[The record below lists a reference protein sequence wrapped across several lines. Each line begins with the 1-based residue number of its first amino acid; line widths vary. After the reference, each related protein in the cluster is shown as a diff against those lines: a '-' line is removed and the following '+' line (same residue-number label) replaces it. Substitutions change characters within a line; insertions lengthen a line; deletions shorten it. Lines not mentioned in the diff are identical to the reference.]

1 MQKLFKLHI
10 VCSTESAITNAHI
23 CIERGSPHLQ
33 YVTYPKQSM
42 ITINTLQLQ
51 SL

>member
-1 MQKLFKLHI
+1 MWKLFKLHI
-10 VCSTESAITNAHI
+10 VYSAITNALI
-23 CIERGSPHLQ
+23 CIERGGPHLP

-42 ITINTLQLQ
+42 ITINTLHLQ